1 MRRTRPFSDVRRWAT
16 RWWDVPVIIGVV
28 ACWTI
33 GLLGAPPAMANDY
46 PIPCPAFS
54 IGTFSAA
61 EFAPG
66 VSPVAETAEGCAP
79 TNPAPP
85 ATTPPPGNKLSDHA
99 SNALIAAGSVV
110 GGLGAGLLVAAATVT
125 APVWVPWVGAGLL
138 VGGLATL
145 WYAGTHSPANR
156 HFRTI
161 VKPLS
166 IKIRAI
172 KAPTANLQAAAAVS
186 TTLIARNLTAYA
198 DAKAFWASEDRAHGA
213 KKAHNKV
220 WYKRQ
225 LKAAAG
231 YATRSAKLFKG
242 LPRLQTQLQTKLSAA
257 GTQDIVTAQQ
267 IASGQAQPGAS
278 QALSTEFRRLGITS
292 ILRRLGLTKLI
303 NREVRT
309 STPRTVQFPQSLSD
323 PAVVAADKQAAL
335 ALFSYAKIARR
346 QERLK
351 F

>member
-1 MRRTRPFSDVRRWAT
+1 MRCTPRFSELRRSAT
-16 RWWDVPVIIGVV
+16 RLWGVPVILGVI
-28 ACWTI
+28 ACWTV
-33 GLLGAPPAMANDY
+33 GLLGAPSALAADY
-46 PIPCPAFS
+46 PIPCPAFASALS
-54 IGTFSAA
+54 ISPLTPAASPLAQSAA
-61 EFAPG
+61 DCTPA
-66 VSPVAETAEGCAP
+66 
-79 TNPAPP
+79 NPAPP
-85 ATTPPPGNKLSDHA
+85 KETPPAGNKLSDHA

-145 WYAGTHSPANR
+145 WYAGTHSPADH

-166 IKIRAI
+166 IKIRSI
-172 KAPTANLQAAAAVS
+172 KAPTANLRGAAAVA
-186 TTLIARNLTAYA
+186 TTLISRNLTAYA

-213 KKAHNKV
+213 KNAHNRV

-242 LPRLQTQLQTKLSAA
+242 LPGLQAELATKLSAA

-267 IASGQAQPGAS
+267 IASGRKRPGAS
-278 QALSTEFRRLGITS
+278 QALSTEFGRLGVNK
-292 ILRRLGLTKLI
+292 ILRRLGLSKLI
-303 NREVRT
+303 DREVRS
-309 STPRTVQFPQSLSD
+309 STPRTVQFPQALID

-335 ALFSYAKIARR
+335 ALLSYAKIARK